1 MDLQTILVLE
11 PACVRGTCSS
21 KCGIAA
27 IGILFS
33 ATQVT

>member
-1 MDLQTILVLE
+1 MDLQSILVLKTG
-11 PACVRGTCSS
+11 CVRGTCSS

-27 IGILFS
+27 IGKLLP